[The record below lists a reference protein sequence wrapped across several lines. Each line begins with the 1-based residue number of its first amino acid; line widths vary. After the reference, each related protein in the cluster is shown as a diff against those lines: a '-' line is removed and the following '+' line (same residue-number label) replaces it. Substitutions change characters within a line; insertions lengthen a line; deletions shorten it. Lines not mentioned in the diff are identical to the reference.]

1 MHFEWRV
8 EWLISVI
15 CVILMFYAF
24 SMASRVEWLI
34 SVICVILMFYAFSM
48 ASRMVD
54 QCNLCDIDVLCIFNG
69 E

>member
-1 MHFEWRV
+1 MHFQW
-8 EWLISVI
+8 
-15 CVILMFYAF
+15 
-24 SMASRVEWLI
+24 RVEWLI

-54 QCNLCDIDVLCIFNG
+54 QCNLCDVDVLCILNG